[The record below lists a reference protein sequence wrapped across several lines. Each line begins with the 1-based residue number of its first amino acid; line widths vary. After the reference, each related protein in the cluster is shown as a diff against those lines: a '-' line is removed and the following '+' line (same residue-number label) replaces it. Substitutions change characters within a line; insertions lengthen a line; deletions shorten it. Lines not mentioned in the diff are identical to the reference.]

1 MATYYKYAE
10 RNAADQVDWSAIG
23 KSITDTLSDELKR
36 REDAKQKIADA
47 SNKDAETL
55 SNAPM
60 GQSKGINDFTLSF
73 ANNAEQ
79 FRLMQDRMLQSGRMK
94 LRDYNIGRANLMSGT
109 KELFN
114 LSKEYNAVYNEKMK
128 RQQDKDSQAFETWA
142 MGNIEG
148 YSNFSNTGAYIDPNT
163 GRVSLAKK
171 IETTQPDG
179 TVIYEISKNP
189 NDFKSVNELRN
200 IINVKYNRFKVAEN
214 LQPEVDSLGEYVKV
228 QMKDGV
234 KTLEDVK
241 KSEGYKKVRDQYI
254 NSIIETNPDNVMS
267 ILTDYIGA
275 VINEDGEPGESFDFT
290 YDPNEATSENMIL
303 MVRNPNTDRFEAD
316 FSTANGKKQKEM
328 ARKALQA
335 KFDSMI
341 DVKETPMTVVNPN
354 SVSMLK
360 YQKTLE
366 TGADLAQVLTRALT
380 AQTEE
385 EALKAL
391 ALLPT
396 FGLNTR
402 GAAKKGDALTF
413 EVYNTATKKYEEVP
427 VSYTGLTTQEAVRD
441 LMIRLLGK
449 KADIKGMLGKLPKN
463 YFDDK
468 TITNIEAI
476 FKPKEVVEI
485 KDIDDV
491 TNFIADPTKTP
502 KTQKDVVEMQMTVS
516 ALIDE
521 LATNSFDNDEIPI
534 VLRKILE
541 KQGIDDAQIILNED
555 VGTRGVLTDMLG
567 TTDNQDFISITSPK
581 YYPEAKKFT
590 RSEFFEGIKEFLDI
604 LTKRRQQEETF
615 GSGAGIGGN
624 LNQTQTPGEL
634 DN

>member
-23 KSITDTLSDELKR
+23 KSITDTLSDEIKR

-241 KSEGYKKVRDQYI
+241 KRKGYKKVRDQYI

-341 DVKETPMTVVNPN
+341 DVKETAMPQL
-354 SVSMLK
+354 SVRERLIR
-360 YQKTLE
+360 
-366 TGADLAQVLTRALT
+366 G
-380 AQTEE
+380 QTES
-385 EALKAL
+385 AIDNL
-391 ALLPT
+391 AKLWYGTPQEIDSASKFLQGVISNLVGIDVQEDKVILT
-396 FGLNTR
+396 KTDKDGSRT
-402 GAAKKGDALTF
+402 GKKGGR
-413 EVYNTATKKYEEVP
+413 YP
-427 VSYTGLTTQEAVRD
+427 VEYAREDFDLFIESIAGELGGTVSASEAVKIAR
-441 LMIRLLGK
+441 
-449 KADIKGMLGKLPKN
+449 GKLPKDRTAKGGIGTFLIPEAVGLPERFGN
-463 YFDDK
+463 YIETYLTTTEPLSKDEDDAK
-468 TITNIEAI
+468 SQLEGLLKPFGNFEIDTDTFGNELTITYPTGKTTAPLEL
-476 FKPKEVVEI
+476 EV
-485 KDIDDV
+485 D
-491 TNFIADPTKTP
+491 
-502 KTQKDVVEMQMTVS
+502 
-516 ALIDE
+516 L
-521 LATNSFDNDEIPI
+521 
-534 VLRKILE
+534 
-541 KQGIDDAQIILNED
+541 DDADAVQQIKNFLVNN
-555 VGTRGVLTDMLG
+555 L
-567 TTDNQDFISITSPK
+567 S
-581 YYPEAKKFT
+581 
-590 RSEFFEGIKEFLDI
+590 FFEEGVAI
-604 LTKRRQQEETF
+604 QESNINEAL
-615 GSGAGIGGN
+615 SGAGTKKSQKGDDILKG
-624 LNQTQTPGEL
+624 T
-634 DN
+634 D